1 MPPAARPKRQMQ
13 NLRRPSALLVAAAA
27 LWLGGC
33 GNEAGGGMAQLS
45 QDRGCMRCHGMV
57 TKFVGPGFQ
66 QVADRYRGDATA
78 AARLSAKIMQG
89 SVGTWGNVI
98 MPRQPQVSAAE
109 ASALAEWVLAQ
120 PPVP

>member
-1 MPPAARPKRQMQ
+1 MP
-13 NLRRPSALLVAAAA
+13 NLRPPWALLLATAA
-27 LWLGGC
+27 LGSSGC
-33 GNEAGGGMAQLS
+33 GNEAGGVAQLS
-45 QDRGCMRCHGMV
+45 QERGCMRCHGMV

-78 AARLSAKIMQG
+78 TARLSAKIMQG

-109 ASALAEWVLAQ
+109 ASALAGWVLAL
-120 PPVP
+120 PPAH

>member
-1 MPPAARPKRQMQ
+1 MQ
-13 NLRRPSALLVAAAA
+13 PLHRASALLLAAAA

-33 GNEAGGGMAQLS
+33 GNEAGGGGMAQLS

-66 QVADRYRGDATA
+66 QVAGRYRGDATA
-78 AARLSAKIMQG
+78 AARLSAKIVQG

-120 PPVP
+120 PPAP

>member
-1 MPPAARPKRQMQ
+1 MP
-13 NLRRPSALLVAAAA
+13 NLRPPWVLLLAAAA
-27 LWLGGC
+27 LGLGGC
-33 GNEAGGGMAQLS
+33 GNEAGGVAQLS
-45 QDRGCMRCHGMV
+45 QERGCMRCHGMV

-78 AARLSAKIMQG
+78 TARLSAKIMQG

-109 ASALAEWVLAQ
+109 ASALAGWVLAL
-120 PPVP
+120 PPAH

>member
-1 MPPAARPKRQMQ
+1 MPT
-13 NLRRPSALLVAAAA
+13 LRRASALFLGAAA
-27 LWLGGC
+27 LVLGGC
-33 GNEAGGGMAQLS
+33 GNEAGGAAQLA

-57 TKFVGPGFQ
+57 TKFVGPGFL

-78 AARLSAKIMQG
+78 AARLSAKIVQG

-109 ASALAEWVLAQ
+109 ARALAEWILAR
-120 PPVP
+120 PSTD